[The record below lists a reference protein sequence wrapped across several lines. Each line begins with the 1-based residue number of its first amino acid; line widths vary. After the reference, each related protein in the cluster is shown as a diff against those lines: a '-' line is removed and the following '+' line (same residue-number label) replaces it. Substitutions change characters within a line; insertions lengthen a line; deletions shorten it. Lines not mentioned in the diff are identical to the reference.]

1 VAKQMIRI
9 SSLGKT
15 LKTLETAAE
24 GLVPDMYKTEQ
35 EKEVFMKGF
44 KKAFELIRREFEIDD

>member
-1 VAKQMIRI
+1 MRQMVRI

-15 LKTLETAAE
+15 LKTLETAVE
-24 GLVPDMYKTEQ
+24 GLVPEMYKHDK
-35 EKEVFMKGF
+35 EKEAFMKGF

>member
-1 VAKQMIRI
+1 MAKQMIRI

-44 KKAFELIRREFEIDD
+44 KKAFELIRREFEID